1 MDDSFKNQFI
11 KDLSYFNYNKKIR
24 TPKNDIL
31 EKTLKNIPTYD
42 MDEIYD
48 EGWYLQ
54 PKSHLEGGGIGIGGG
69 WLDMGN
75 NPQFHDDYEI
85 YFEEDESK
93 YIIYLFLW
101 VIKINLKNY
110 SLFIKE
116 EVNKDY
122 TKIIGVDTNV
132 LQEVFNKVNHY
143 FNKSR
148 SENKKKIIKD
158 KNINISE
165 LMENYDEIYD
175 HLYPKIKRYPKPI
188 NEDEI
193 EVNKQYANRKVHK
206 SQNKRQLIKYFNGE
220 DNITNERYIKLFAYA
235 LRN

>member
-24 TPKNDIL
+24 TSKGDIH

-48 EGWYLQ
+48 EGWYLK
-54 PKSHLEGGGIGIGGG
+54 PKSHLLGGGLETKDG

-75 NPQFHDDYEI
+75 YPQFNDDYEI

-110 SLFIKE
+110 HLFIRDDDDDKLVGIEDSVLKE
-116 EVNKDY
+116 
-122 TKIIGVDTNV
+122 I
-132 LQEVFNKVNHY
+132 FNKVNDY

>member
-24 TPKNDIL
+24 TAKDDIL
-31 EKTLKNIPTYD
+31 EKTLKNIPTYNID
-42 MDEIYD
+42 DIYNQ
-48 EGWYLQ
+48 ENYLR
-54 PKSHLEGGGIGIGGG
+54 PKSHLRGGGLGKEDG

-75 NPQFHDDYEI
+75 IPQFNDFYEDY
-85 YFEEDESK
+85 FNDDESK

-101 VIKINLKNY
+101 VVKINLSNY
-110 SLFIKE
+110 PLFIRDDNDNLVEVDEGVLKE
-116 EVNKDY
+116 IFE
-122 TKIIGVDTNV
+122 
-132 LQEVFNKVNHY
+132 KVNEY

-165 LMENYDEIYD
+165 LMDNYDEIYD

-193 EVNKQYANRKVHK
+193 EVNKKYENRKVHK
-206 SQNKRQLIKYFNGE
+206 SQNKRQLIRYFNGE
-220 DNITNERYIKLFAYA
+220 DNIVNERYVKLFAYA

>member
-24 TPKNDIL
+24 TAKDDIL
-31 EKTLKNIPTYD
+31 EKTLKSIPTYD
-42 MDEIYD
+42 IDEIYD
-48 EGWYLQ
+48 QGWYLKT
-54 PKSHLEGGGIGIGGG
+54 KSHLDGGGLEKKDG

-75 NPQFHDDYEI
+75 YPQFHDFYEDY
-85 YFEEDESK
+85 FNDDESK

-101 VIKINLKNY
+101 VIKINLSNY
-110 SLFIKE
+110 PLFIRDDDDDKLVGIDKGVLKE
-116 EVNKDY
+116 IFE
-122 TKIIGVDTNV
+122 
-132 LQEVFNKVNHY
+132 KVNDY
-143 FNKSR
+143 FTKSR

-165 LMENYDEIYD
+165 LMDNYDEVYD
-175 HLYPKIKRYPKPI
+175 HLYPKIKRHPKPI

>member
-24 TPKNDIL
+24 TSKNDIL
-31 EKTLKNIPTYD
+31 EKTLKNIPTYNI
-42 MDEIYD
+42 DEIYD
-48 EGWYLQ
+48 EENYLK

-69 WLDMGN
+69 WLDMSN
-75 NPQFHDDYEI
+75 YPQFNDDYEI

-110 SLFIKE
+110 SLFIKDD
-116 EVNKDY
+116 ND
-122 TKIIGVDTNV
+122 KIVGIDTN
-132 LQEVFNKVNHY
+132 LLKEIFNKVNDY